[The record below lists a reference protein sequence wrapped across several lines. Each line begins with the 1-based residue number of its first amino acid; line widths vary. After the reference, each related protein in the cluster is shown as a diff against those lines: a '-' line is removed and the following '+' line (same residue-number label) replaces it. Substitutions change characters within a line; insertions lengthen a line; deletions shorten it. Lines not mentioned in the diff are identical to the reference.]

1 VRSRVEEIALSLE
14 VRPRQLQRA
23 KISALGT
30 YVPPRVLTNA
40 DLEKMVDTSDE
51 WILARTGI
59 RERHIA
65 DDGIATSDLAAEAA
79 RCCLLERGIT
89 ADEVEA
95 IIVATVTPDMLFP
108 STACL
113 VQDKIG
119 AHHAWGFDLG
129 AACSGFVYALQVG
142 AKLVES
148 GAHTKVMVIGAD
160 KMSSIMDYTDR
171 TTCILFGDGAGAV
184 LIEPCEEGELGMIDY
199 VHEIDGS
206 GACSLYMPAGGSLHP
221 STAKTVA
228 SGMHYVHQDGQ
239 AVYKFAVRKMAEV
252 TQKVLDRNG
261 VTASELGCFIPHQ
274 ANQRIILSTAERLGL
289 PPERV
294 VINIDV
300 YGNTTGATVPL
311 AMFTARE
318 RGMLKKG
325 DLVLLASVGA
335 GFTVGAT
342 LLRWEMP

>member
-1 VRSRVEEIALSLE
+1 MSLE